1 MIEVQVYLNSQCW
14 QNNKSAF
21 GRVVK
26 CPDCFCPDDFV
37 KSVRSVFGNE
47 IVVTFKYCQFMN
59 FFNFLYDLFVFLTTN
74 YSSMPESF
82 KSRFP
87 ESKIVTGRIFFHDC
101 YENNSM
107 LHENFDDYE

>member
-1 MIEVQVYLNSQCW
+1 
-14 QNNKSAF
+14 
-21 GRVVK
+21 
-26 CPDCFCPDDFV
+26 
-37 KSVRSVFGNE
+37 
-47 IVVTFKYCQFMN
+47 MN

-82 KSRFP
+82 KSRFS